1 MGSAAGGEATRAHT
15 KHELGKSGR
24 QIKFTPE
31 RIEKIKNL
39 VGRGKSREEI
49 AEIIGVTVGSLQ
61 VTCSR
66 LGISLRRPNDGIQPR
81 PKPEPPEPTPPSTP
95 AKAAD
100 VARFTI
106 TMRYRGEEQMIELPL
121 TQDMIRQLAFEA
133 ALRGV
138 PISDLICD
146 LIVESLQNGTI

>member
-1 MGSAAGGEATRAHT
+1 MGSTAGGDATRAHT

-81 PKPEPPEPTPPSTP
+81 LKPEPQSPRRHLRQRKPRTWHASPSP
-95 AKAAD
+95 C
-100 VARFTI
+100 VIGAR
-106 TMRYRGEEQMIELPL
+106 
-121 TQDMIRQLAFEA
+121 
-133 ALRGV
+133 
-138 PISDLICD
+138 SK
-146 LIVESLQNGTI
+146 